1 MNAFVT
7 IIYANRNRDLK
18 RIKASL
24 DSLEGQ
30 SVKRFEVVFVDYGSD
45 LIFVK
50 QLRKLKANYSF
61 VKFFFLEVSQLLW
74 NKSKALNFGITQ
86 ASTSNIF
93 IADVDLIFHPKVITL
108 FDELLSKDNIYL
120 FNMGYLNQK
129 ESNKLHAKYE
139 FDELKPERFNNV
151 NGMILGAKEAFLA
164 VNGFDEFFHFY
175 GSEDVD
181 LFSRMEN
188 AGYVMELI
196 KTQYFYHNWH
206 ISYSSAEDRGVTLN
220 PRVKNIMRLN
230 QRHYLRNRKNKI
242 IKPNNQNTIGNFIK
256 KVNSD
261 LLKSPTLTFKISN
274 VFAHVEHI
282 LREELPSYSN
292 QVVKIE
298 FVEDPYFHTLK
309 YKVKKLLGRQTQPYC
324 NLKDV
329 NDMILK
335 EILFKYRD
343 YNYSFNISEDLKK
356 IEFVIEL

>member
-1 MNAFVT
+1 MNPFVT

-30 SVKRFEVVFVDYGSD
+30 SAQNFEVVFVDYGSD
-45 LIFVK
+45 SILVK
-50 QLRKLKANYSF
+50 ELRKLKANYSF

-108 FDELLSKDNIYL
+108 FDELLSEDKLYL
-120 FNMGYLNQK
+120 FKLGYLNQK
-129 ESNKLHAKYE
+129 ESNKLNTKYD
-139 FDELKPERFNNV
+139 FKKLKPERFNNV
-151 NGMILGAKEAFLA
+151 NGMILGAKKAFLA

-188 AGYVMELI
+188 AGYVKELI
-196 KTQYFYHNWH
+196 KTHYFYHNWH
-206 ISYSSAEDRGVTLN
+206 ISYSSSKDRGVTLN

-230 QRHYLRNRKNKI
+230 QRHFLRNRKNKI
-242 IKPNNQNTIGNFIK
+242 IKPNNQNTIGSFIK
-256 KVNSD
+256 KEDSD
-261 LLKSPTLTFKISN
+261 LLKSPTLTFKIFN
-274 VFAHVEHI
+274 VFAHVEHV
-282 LREELPSYSN
+282 LREELPSNSD

-309 YKVKKLLGRQTQPYC
+309 YKVKKLLGKQTQPYC
-324 NLKDV
+324 TLKIV

-343 YNYSFNISEDLKK
+343 YNYSFNISEDLKN
-356 IEFVIEL
+356 IEFIIEL